1 MRYRGRDVVKIGVSP
16 TPQAAASFAAFE
28 GSLTHTRIA
37 MRKTVLC
44 ALALAAMPLAALAQ
58 NQMNEHMAV
67 QPNAL
72 KWGPA
77 PPGLPPGAKVAVV
90 SGDPGKAEPYVV
102 RARLPRGYK
111 IMPHTHPTNENV
123 TVLSGTFHITMGDKF
138 DAGKGDTVGAGGFFT
153 AKQGM
158 QHYAWASSPAVIQ
171 IHGMGP
177 FEIKY
182 VNPSD
187 DPRNANAKK

>member
-1 MRYRGRDVVKIGVSP
+1 M
-16 TPQAAASFAAFE
+16 T
-28 GSLTHTRIA
+28 IA
-37 MRKTVLC
+37 MRKTLLC
-44 ALALAAMPLAALAQ
+44 AVVLAASVGALPFAALAQ
-58 NQMNEHMAV
+58 NQMQNSMSEHMAV

-77 PPGLPPGAKVAVV
+77 PPGLPPGAQVAVV
-90 SGDPGKAEPYVV
+90 SGDPSKAELFVV
-102 RARLPRGYK
+102 RAKLPAGYK
-111 IMPHTHPTNENV
+111 VMPHTHPTDENV
-123 TVLSGTFHITMGDKF
+123 TVLSGTAHIAMGDKF
-138 DAGKGDTVGAGGFFT
+138 DAKKGDTVAGGGFFN

-158 QHYAWASSPAVIQ
+158 QHYFWTTSPTVIQ

-182 VNPSD
+182 VNPND